1 MNRKEIQKEITT
13 LRNNFKNT
21 FLDVEEILDIPLKEI
36 TRDDYVRIT
45 VDHDVANRLNKE
57 ELNLIGGFT
66 EAKKLVLSE
75 LSDVQKPRILV
86 LDIETSYL
94 EARVWGLWNNNVA
107 LNQIIKDWSIL
118 SFAAKWL
125 DEDEIFYM
133 DTRDKEDKRDDKDI
147 CEALH
152 KLLDESEFLITH
164 HGKAFDLPKIK
175 ARMIKHKMKPFSSVK
190 HIDTKQIASK
200 EFAFTSNKLE
210 YITHNLCTEN
220 KKVINRRFNGMEL
233 WTECLNGNIEAFKD
247 MEIYNK
253 GDITSLEEAA
263 KLLIPWSSLP
273 INFDLSHQHSHN
285 VCFCGSVSFKK
296 SGFYYTSVSKFQ
308 KYQCTECGAETR
320 DRNNLIKKDKSKKLR
335 ITTQK

>member
-66 EAKKLVLSE
+66 EAKRLVLSE

-147 CEALH
+147 CE
-152 KLLDESEFLITH
+152 ET
-164 HGKAFDLPKIK
+164 KI
-175 ARMIKHKMKPFSSVK
+175 MFVK
-190 HIDTKQIASK
+190 
-200 EFAFTSNKLE
+200 F
-210 YITHNLCTEN
+210 
-220 KKVINRRFNGMEL
+220 V
-233 WTECLNGNIEAFKD
+233 
-247 MEIYNK
+247 
-253 GDITSLEEAA
+253 
-263 KLLIPWSSLP
+263 
-273 INFDLSHQHSHN
+273 
-285 VCFCGSVSFKK
+285 
-296 SGFYYTSVSKFQ
+296 
-308 KYQCTECGAETR
+308 
-320 DRNNLIKKDKSKKLR
+320 
-335 ITTQK
+335 